1 MIQFIK
7 RVTCALALATLV
19 APFAVTAADGVAAE
33 QTYAVGSEVALMQSI
48 REDHTAMYEE
58 ILGSYEAGN
67 VSLEQF
73 YSHTALVKNL
83 ADQALAQGVPFWTL
97 ALEFFSEVAV
107 DESPANTTNGQNK
120 ASSSCDK
127 RDFKGS
133 AIGFA
138 ISGSLSS
145 VDDVRRTRT
154 PGTSDCDY
162 EVIFYHKIRLIFKSG
177 AFASCLKDR
186 FGTMISRTTDSKKTA
201 VLFGDLRTTAC
212 AVLMNVLTNGNKST
226 TSYLKEL
233 RAVK

>member
-7 RVTCALALATLV
+7 RATSALALATLV
-19 APFAVTAADGVAAE
+19 APFAVTAADGVVAE
-33 QTYAVGSEVALMQSI
+33 QVYAAGSEEALVRSI
-48 REDHTAMYEE
+48 REDHTALYQE
-58 ILGSYEAGN
+58 ILSSYEVGS
-67 VSLEQF
+67 VTLEQF
-73 YSHTALVKNL
+73 HSHTALVKNL
-83 ADQALAQGVPFWTL
+83 ADQAVSQGVPFWTL
-97 ALEFFSEVAV
+97 ALEFFSEATA
-107 DESPANTTNGQNK
+107 DESPANATDGENK

-154 PGTSDCDY
+154 PKTSDCDY
-162 EVIFYHKIRLIFKSG
+162 EVIFYHKIRFIFKSG

-226 TSYLKEL
+226 TSYLKGL